1 MDSSQYESM
10 SMVMYMYLFF
20 MFTVNNMFFVLLY
33 NGLNKEIV
41 RVTADYNYIKDTL
54 DFLAAEYDSSDS
66 ESESCDS
73 ESDSGSDSGSD
84 SDSDSG
90 SDSES
95 DSGSCSSDSDDSIEN
110 ITNSKVSETQTD
122 DPVTSMFNW
131 SYTYK

>member
-73 ESDSGSDSGSD
+73 ESDSGSDSGS
-84 SDSDSG
+84 
-90 SDSES
+90 
-95 DSGSCSSDSDDSIEN
+95 SDSDDSIEN

>member
-73 ESDSGSDSGSD
+73 ESDSGSDSD
-84 SDSDSG
+84 SDSDS
-90 SDSES
+90 
-95 DSGSCSSDSDDSIEN
+95 
-110 ITNSKVSETQTD
+110 VSNPIRWTCPT
-122 DPVTSMFNW
+122 PV
-131 SYTYK
+131 

>member
-54 DFLAAEYDSSDS
+54 DFLASEYDSSDS

-73 ESDSGSDSGSD
+73 ESDSGSDSDTD
-84 SDSDSG
+84 SDTD
-90 SDSES
+90 
-95 DSGSCSSDSDDSIEN
+95 SCSSDSDDSIEN

-122 DPVTSMFNW
+122 DHVTSMFNW

>member
-84 SDSDSG
+84 S
-90 SDSES
+90 ES
-95 DSGSCSSDSDDSIEN
+95 DSCSSDSDDSIEN
-110 ITNSKVSETQTD
+110 ITNIKVSETQTD

>member
-84 SDSDSG
+84 S
-90 SDSES
+90 ES
-95 DSGSCSSDSDDSIEN
+95 DSCSSDSDDSIEN